1 MEEKNKI
8 KIELADIY
16 IQIEQ
21 YRAGLQMLERRKQVL
36 LQRLFSKIEN
46 AQEGKNGMVQE
57 NNEKS

>member
-36 LQRLFSKIEN
+36 LQKLFSKIEN